1 MHQRRKMIDELVGTG
16 VPAVAAS
23 SSERRG
29 GGTGMLLLYLLI
41 PLIAVF
47 FLVNNQDELAGST
60 ETPPGTEQPEGGGL
74 TISAA
79 NVQFDTDQLAIP
91 ADGAALQFVNEDT
104 AEHNVAIYED
114 ESASKEI
121 FKGQVIPGGQETT
134 YEIPSHKPGE
144 YYFQCDVNPAMNGA
158 ATFE

>member
-1 MHQRRKMIDELVGTG
+1 MIDELVGTG

-29 GGTGMLLLYLLI
+29 GGAGMLLLYLLI
-41 PLIAVF
+41 PLIAVVS
-47 FLVNNQDELAGST
+47 LVTNKDELAGGA
-60 ETPPGTEQPEGGGL
+60 ETPPGTEQPEGGEGGGL
-74 TISAA
+74 AISAA

-121 FKGQVIPGGQETT
+121 FKGTVIPGGQETT

-144 YYFQCDVNPAMNGA
+144 YYFQCDVHPAMNGT